1 MIIKKPSTKNKT
13 RVNDYIR
20 VSEVRLI
27 DAQGEQVGI
36 VNTNEARDR
45 AKEVSL
51 DLVEVSPNAVP
62 PVCKIMDFGKYL
74 YEIKQQK
81 KEAKKKQKKTQVKT
95 IKYRPGTEE
104 GDYQIK
110 FRNLVKFLDNGDK
123 VKVSIW
129 FRGREMQHRELGMEM
144 LDRIEKD
151 TEEFANVE
159 QKAKMEGRQ
168 LGMMLAPKSK
178 KK

>member
-1 MIIKKPSTKNKT
+1 M
-13 RVNDYIR
+13 
-20 VSEVRLI
+20 I
-27 DAQGEQVGI
+27 DAKGEQLGI
-36 VNTNEARDR
+36 VNIDI
-45 AKEVSL
+45 AKQKATDAEL
-51 DLVEVSPNAVP
+51 DLVEVSPNAQP
-62 PVCKIMDFGKYL
+62 PVCKIMDFGKFL
-74 YEIKQQK
+74 YELKQQK
-81 KEAKKKQKKTQVKT
+81 KETKKKQKRNMVKT

-129 FRGREMQHRELGMEM
+129 FRGREMQHKELGMEM

-151 TEEFANVE
+151 TQEFANVE
-159 QKAKMEGRQ
+159 QKAKLEGRQ
-168 LGMMLAPKSK
+168 LGMMLAPKLK

>member
-1 MIIKKPSTKNKT
+1 MRTIDSKGGQAGVLSTTEALKIAK
-13 RVNDYIR
+13 
-20 VSEVRLI
+20 
-27 DAQGEQVGI
+27 DAG
-36 VNTNEARDR
+36 
-45 AKEVSL
+45 L
-51 DLVEVSPNAVP
+51 DLVEVSPNAEP
-62 PVCKIMDFGKYL
+62 PVCKVMDFGKYQ
-74 YEIKQQK
+74 YAQK
-81 KEAKKKQKKTQVKT
+81 KQLSDQKKKQKKTTIKT

-129 FRGREMQHRELGMEM
+129 FRGREMQHKELGMKM

-178 KK
+178 KR

>member
-1 MIIKKPSTKNKT
+1 VRTIDSKGGQAGVLSTTEALKIAK
-13 RVNDYIR
+13 
-20 VSEVRLI
+20 
-27 DAQGEQVGI
+27 DAG
-36 VNTNEARDR
+36 
-45 AKEVSL
+45 L
-51 DLVEVSPNAVP
+51 DLVEVSPNAEP
-62 PVCKIMDFGKYL
+62 PVCKVMDFGKYQ
-74 YEIKQQK
+74 YAQK
-81 KEAKKKQKKTQVKT
+81 KQLSDQKKKQKKTTVKT

-129 FRGREMQHRELGMEM
+129 FRGREMQHKELGMKM

-178 KK
+178 KR

>member
-1 MIIKKPSTKNKT
+1 MIDDK
-13 RVNDYIR
+13 
-20 VSEVRLI
+20 
-27 DAQGEQVGI
+27 GEQVGI
-36 VNTNEARDR
+36 LNIAEATKM
-45 AKEVSL
+45 AKDVGL
-51 DLVEVSPNAVP
+51 DLVEVSPNAEP
-62 PVCKIMDFGKYL
+62 PVCKVMDFGKYQ
-74 YEIKQQK
+74 YEQK
-81 KEAKKKQKKTQVKT
+81 KQLSDQKKKQKKNTVKT

-110 FRNLVKFLDNGDK
+110 FKNLVKFLDNGDK

-129 FRGREMQHRELGMEM
+129 FRGREMQHRELGMVM
-144 LDRIEKD
+144 LDRIEED
-151 TEEFANVE
+151 TKEFANVE

>member
-1 MIIKKPSTKNKT
+1 MIKKPNRIRINQHIKASQVRVIDSKGGQAGVLSTT
-13 RVNDYIR
+13 
-20 VSEVRLI
+20 
-27 DAQGEQVGI
+27 
-36 VNTNEARDR
+36 EALKI
-45 AKEVSL
+45 AAEAGL
-51 DLVEVSPNAVP
+51 DLVEVSPNADP
-62 PVCKIMDFGKYL
+62 PVCKVMDFGKYR
-74 YEIKQQK
+74 YEQK
-81 KEAKKKQKKTQVKT
+81 KQLSDQKKKQKKNTVKT

-129 FRGREMQHRELGMEM
+129 FRGREMQHRELGMDM

>member
-1 MIIKKPSTKNKT
+1 MIDSK
-13 RVNDYIR
+13 
-20 VSEVRLI
+20 
-27 DAQGEQVGI
+27 GEQAGVLSTI
-36 VNTNEARDR
+36 KALEM
-45 AKEVSL
+45 AKKSGL
-51 DLVEVSPNAVP
+51 DLVEVSPNADP
-62 PVCKIMDFGKYL
+62 PVCKVMDFGKYR
-74 YEIKQQK
+74 YEQK
-81 KEAKKKQKKTQVKT
+81 KQLSDQKKRQKKTTVKT

-110 FRNLVKFLDNGDK
+110 FKNLVKFLDNGDK

-129 FRGREMQHRELGMEM
+129 FRGREMQHRELGMDM

>member
-1 MIIKKPSTKNKT
+1 VGTNQAREMA
-13 RVNDYIR
+13 
-20 VSEVRLI
+20 E
-27 DAQGEQVGI
+27 DAGM
-36 VNTNEARDR
+36 
-45 AKEVSL
+45 
-51 DLVEVSPNAVP
+51 DLVEVSPNAEP
-62 PVCKIMDFGKYL
+62 PVCKIMDFGKFL
-74 YEIKQQK
+74 YEQK
-81 KEAKKKQKKTQVKT
+81 KQLSDAKKKQKKTTVKT

-129 FRGREMQHRELGMEM
+129 FRGREMQHRELGMVM

>member
-1 MIIKKPSTKNKT
+1 M
-13 RVNDYIR
+13 RV
-20 VSEVRLI
+20 I
-27 DAQGEQVGI
+27 DSKGEQAGVLD
-36 VNTNEARDR
+36 TESALEM
-45 AKEVSL
+45 AKKSKL
-51 DLVEVSPNAVP
+51 DLVEVSPNAEP
-62 PVCKIMDFGKYL
+62 PVCKVMDFGKYR
-74 YEIKQQK
+74 YEQK
-81 KEAKKKQKKTQVKT
+81 KQLSDQKKRQKKTTVKT

-129 FRGREMQHRELGMEM
+129 FRGREMQHRELGMVM

>member
-1 MIIKKPSTKNKT
+1 V
-13 RVNDYIR
+13 RV
-20 VSEVRLI
+20 I
-27 DAQGEQVGI
+27 DSKGGQIGI
-36 VNTNEARDR
+36 LSAVEALKMAEDTG
-45 AKEVSL
+45 L
-51 DLVEVSPNAVP
+51 DLVEVSPNAEP
-62 PVCKIMDFGKYL
+62 PVCKVMDFGKYQ
-74 YEIKQQK
+74 YEQK
-81 KEAKKKQKKTQVKT
+81 KQLSDQKKKQKKTIVKT

-110 FRNLVKFLDNGDK
+110 FRNLAKFLNNGDK

-129 FRGREMQHRELGMEM
+129 FRGREIQHKELGRKM

-151 TEEFANVE
+151 TQEFANVE

>member
-1 MIIKKPSTKNKT
+1 MAS
-13 RVNDYIR
+13 
-20 VSEVRLI
+20 
-27 DAQGEQVGI
+27 DAG
-36 VNTNEARDR
+36 
-45 AKEVSL
+45 L
-51 DLVEVSPNAVP
+51 DLVEVSPNAEP
-62 PVCKIMDFGKYL
+62 PVCKIMDFGKFQ
-74 YEIKQQK
+74 YEQK
-81 KEAKKKQKKTQVKT
+81 KQTNEAKKKQKKTQVKT
-95 IKYRPGTEE
+95 VKYRPGTEE

-110 FRNLVKFLDNGDK
+110 FRNLVKFLENGDK

-151 TEEFANVE
+151 CEEFANVE